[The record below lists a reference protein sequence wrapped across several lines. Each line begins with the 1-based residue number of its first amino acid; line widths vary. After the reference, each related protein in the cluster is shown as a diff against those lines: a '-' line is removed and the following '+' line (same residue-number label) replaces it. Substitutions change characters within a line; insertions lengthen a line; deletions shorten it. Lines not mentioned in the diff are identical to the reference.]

1 MESLGFAT
9 AWPLLLL
16 AVLPV
21 VWSLAVH
28 SRAAIGRGRTLAAAV
43 LRCLA
48 LILIALALMRPA
60 LRIAEE
66 RISVVYAVDI
76 SRSVSP
82 AFVDSALDW
91 IADSERRHRPAQSR
105 VLAFADRARLVETP
119 DALRALTVSADGD
132 GADDAIDQSATDLE
146 QALTASVFGFAQGHA
161 KRLVLFTDGNTTGG
175 DVWRA
180 LPRLQAEGI
189 RVYALPAAPA
199 ALNDAWIDDIR
210 VPEDVRQ
217 QQPLAVEVRIF
228 AQRPAAARVELASG
242 ERQLGTRTLRLSAG
256 ENIVSIPARLPARGP
271 NDLIARVTADGDEVS
286 RNDSLI
292 RSVWVGPRPRVLY
305 VEHNADS
312 AHYLSEA
319 LRAQGMSVTL
329 VSPEALPDAVRRLD
343 AIDAVILSDV
353 PAERV
358 DAASAARLEAF
369 VRDRGG
375 GLVFAAGENTY
386 GKEGFASTAVERLL
400 PVRFEAKRKRKDLDL
415 VLLIDRSHS
424 MRGRKLELAK
434 SAALASLDL
443 LEEQHRLAVIAFDA
457 RPHDVVPLA
466 AVGSKRRAEDLIA
479 GMTASG
485 QTNIYNALLRAQR
498 LLADSTAGTRHVI
511 LLSDG
516 ITAPPPGTATVLSSS
531 EAAQEQVRKDR
542 AETIRQAGGVVDPP
556 APEAGPALEAASAVG
571 GFPGIVAELAAAQVT
586 LSTVAIGKRADLEL
600 MASLAQGAGGRHYAA
615 QADAEIPGLF
625 VAETR
630 RLLGESVIET
640 PFRPIVKA
648 RAGAI
653 AGLDF
658 AAGPAL
664 QGFVIGRPKRFSDVL
679 LEAPKDKPL
688 LAQTR
693 YGLGKTVV
701 FLSDVKNRW
710 AVDWLTWPG
719 YGKLWAQVVRD
730 AMRRDSSE
738 GLAFRVTRDGR
749 EAAITLSALD
759 AQGNYRN
766 SLAPRVRVVMPGGET
781 SVVALRQ
788 TAPGQYHARMPLAR
802 AGAVPWRFEL
812 LPGPGIAPAEL
823 ARAGTRSLFYAY
835 SDEYRSL
842 PADVALLRA
851 LSEQTGGAFAPEAA
865 EIFRPRGDSGVTERP
880 LWPWL
885 AALALLLYLLDL
897 LVRRAP

>member
-1 MESLGFAT
+1 MASLSFAS
-9 AWPLLLL
+9 AWPLILL
-16 AVLPV
+16 AALPA
-21 VWSLAVH
+21 VWWLAAR
-28 SRAAIGRGRTLAAAV
+28 SRATIARSRILTAAS

-48 LILIALALMRPA
+48 LALIALALMRPA
-60 LRIAEE
+60 LRIGNE

-91 IADSERRHRPAQSR
+91 VADIDRRHRPAHSR
-105 VLAFADRARLVETP
+105 VLAFADKARLLDAPEAMR
-119 DALRALTVSADGD
+119 ALRVAADG
-132 GADDAIDQSATDLE
+132 GAGSDAIDQSATDLE
-146 QALTASVFGFAQGHA
+146 QALTASVFGFAHGHA
-161 KRLVLFTDGNTTGG
+161 KRLVLFTDANATAG

-189 RVYALPAAPA
+189 RVFALPAAPA
-199 ALNDAWIDDIR
+199 AANDTWIDDIR
-210 VPEDVRQ
+210 VPDDIRQ

-228 AQRPAAARVELASG
+228 AQRAGAARVQLVSGRRLLGARTVRLA
-242 ERQLGTRTLRLSAG
+242 AG
-256 ENIVSIPARLPARGP
+256 ENSISIPARLPAQGA
-271 NDLIARVTADGDEVS
+271 NDLTAHVAADGDEVQ
-286 RNDSLI
+286 RNDSLA

-312 AHYLSEA
+312 AHYLADA
-319 LRAQGMSVTL
+319 LRAQGMSVT
-329 VSPEALPDAVRRLD
+329 VAGSEALPDATRRLG

-358 DAASAARLEAF
+358 DAATAARLETF

-434 SAALASLDL
+434 SAALATLDL
-443 LEEQHRLAVIAFDA
+443 LEEEHRLAVIAFDA

-466 AVGSKRRAEDLIA
+466 PVGNKRRAEDLIA
-479 GMTASG
+479 SMTASG
-485 QTNIYNALLRAQR
+485 QTNLYTALLRAQR
-498 LLADSTAGTRHVI
+498 LLAESKASTRHVI

-516 ITAPPPGTATVLSSS
+516 ITAPPPGGATALSSS
-531 EAAQEQVRKDR
+531 EAAQELIRKDR
-542 AETIRQAGGVVDPP
+542 AETIRQAGGVVDPAP
-556 APEAGPALEAASAVG
+556 APETAPALD
-571 GFPGIVAELAAAQVT
+571 GFPGIVAELAAAKVT
-586 LSTVAIGKRADLEL
+586 LSTVAIGEKPDLEL
-600 MASLAQGAGGRHYAA
+600 MASLAQGADGKHYVAKS
-615 QADAEIPGLF
+615 DAEIPGLF

-630 RLLGESVIET
+630 RLLGESVVEA
-640 PFRPIVKA
+640 PFRPLVKA
-648 RAGAI
+648 KAGAI

-664 QGFVIGRPKRFSDVL
+664 QGFVVGRPKRFSDVL
-679 LEAPKDKPL
+679 LEAQKDKPL

-710 AVDWLTWPG
+710 AADWLTWPG

-730 AMRRDSSE
+730 AMRRDSGE
-738 GLAFRVTRDGR
+738 GLSFRVTRDGR
-749 EAAITLSALD
+749 EAAIALSALD

-766 SLAPRVRVVMPGGET
+766 SLAPRVRVTQPGGEA
-781 SVVALRQ
+781 SVVPLRQ
-788 TAPGQYHARMPLAR
+788 TAPGQYHARVPLVR
-802 AGAVPWRFEL
+802 AGAAPWRVEL
-812 LPGPGIAPAEL
+812 LPGPGITPAEL
-823 ARAGTRSLFYAY
+823 DRAGTRSLFYAY

-851 LSEQTGGAFAPEAA
+851 VSEQTGGAFAPDAA
-865 EIFRPRGDSGVTERP
+865 EIFRLRGDGGVTERP
-880 LWPWL
+880 LWPWF
-885 AALALLLYLLDL
+885 AALALVLYLLDL

>member
-1 MESLGFAT
+1 MESLGFAS

-16 AVLPV
+16 AALPV
-21 VWSLAVH
+21 VWSLAVR

-43 LRCLA
+43 VRCLTVA
-48 LILIALALMRPA
+48 LIAFALMRPV
-60 LRIAEE
+60 LRIDDE

-91 IADSERRHRPAQSR
+91 IAESDRRHRPAHSR
-105 VLAFADRARLVETP
+105 VLAFADKARLVDTQ
-119 DALRALTVSADGD
+119 DALRALSVSADGD
-132 GADDAIDQSATDLE
+132 GSEGAIDQSATDLE
-146 QALTASVFGFAQGHA
+146 QALAASVFGFAQGHA
-161 KRLVLFTDGNTTGG
+161 KRLVLFTDGNATAG
-175 DVWRA
+175 DVWRV
-180 LPRLQAEGI
+180 LPRLQAEGV

-199 ALNDAWIDDIR
+199 APNDAWIDDIL
-210 VPEDVRQ
+210 VPEDIRQ
-217 QQPLAVEVRIF
+217 QQPLMIDVRIF
-228 AQRPAAARVELASG
+228 AQRSAAARVELASG
-242 ERQLGTRTLRLSAG
+242 ERLLGTRTLRLSAG
-256 ENIVSIPARLPARGP
+256 ENIVSIPARLAARGASE
-271 NDLIARVTADGDEVS
+271 LIARVVADGDEVP
-286 RNDSLI
+286 RNDNLT

-312 AHYLSEA
+312 AGYLSEA
-319 LRAQGMSVTL
+319 LRAQGMSVTA
-329 VSPEALPDAVRRLD
+329 VGTEALPEILRRLD
-343 AIDAVILSDV
+343 AVDAVILSDV
-353 PAERV
+353 PAGRV
-358 DAASAARLEAF
+358 DATSAARLETF

-386 GKEGFASTAVERLL
+386 GEEGFASTPVERLL

-457 RPHDVVPLA
+457 QAHDVVPLA

-485 QTNIYNALLRAQR
+485 QTNIYNALLRAQQ
-498 LLADSTAGTRHVI
+498 LLADSTAATRHVI

-516 ITAPPPGTATVLSSS
+516 VTAPPPGAPAVLSSS
-531 EAAQEQVRKDR
+531 EAAQERIRKDR
-542 AETIRQAGGVVDPP
+542 AEVIRQAGGVVDP
-556 APEAGPALEAASAVG
+556 APALEATPAPAG
-571 GFPGIVAELAAAQVT
+571 GFTGIVAELTAAQVT
-586 LSTVAIGKRADLEL
+586 LSTVAVGKRADLEL
-600 MASLAQGAGGRHYAA
+600 MASLAQSAGGRHYVA

-630 RLLGESVIET
+630 RLLGESVVET

-648 RAGAI
+648 QAGAI
-653 AGLDF
+653 AGVDF
-658 AAGPAL
+658 AGGPAL

-679 LEAPKDKPL
+679 LEAQKDKPL

-710 AVDWLTWPG
+710 AIDWLTWPG
-719 YGKLWAQVVRD
+719 YGRLWAQVVRD
-730 AMRRDSSE
+730 AMRHDSGE

-749 EAAITLSALD
+749 EAVIALTALD

-766 SLAPRVRVVMPGGET
+766 SLAPRVRVVMLGGEA
-781 SVVALRQ
+781 SVMPLRQ
-788 TAPGQYHARMPLAR
+788 IAPGQYRTRVPLSR
-802 AGAVPWRFEL
+802 AGAAPWRFEL
-812 LPGPGIAPAEL
+812 LSGPGIAPAEL
-823 ARAGTRSLFYAY
+823 ARTGTHSVFYAY

-865 EIFRPRGDSGVTERP
+865 EIFRPRADGGVTERP
-880 LWPWL
+880 LWPWF